1 MSEGDAMKKTVKSQR
16 SNGNHLLH
24 IHKLHLGLYARVAGK
39 LGISPSYVSL
49 VANGVRS
56 SEKVHDAILKEIAR
70 IHTGVR

>member
-1 MSEGDAMKKTVKSQR
+1 MKNSSKSKT
-16 SNGNHLLH
+16 NGNHLLH

-56 SEKVHDAILKEIAR
+56 SEKVHEAILKEIAR
-70 IHTGVR
+70 IHAAAK

>member
-1 MSEGDAMKKTVKSQR
+1 MNRTGKSKQR
-16 SNGNHLLH
+16 NGNHLLH

-56 SEKVHDAILKEIAR
+56 SEKVHDAIVKEIAR
-70 IHTGVR
+70 IHAAAK